1 MAAARKDRI
10 STINDPRQRAVARHM
25 QEIEDV
31 FSTEFA
37 RLDPASRCLAV
48 EGKAAT
54 DAERW
59 RNLVRM
65 PMIGFAVRL
74 GIDLG
79 LPVRSL
85 FGCGEGRTEIVELQ
99 GLHYGTI
106 LKAVALFDAILED
119 KSEVAMFIANRYR
132 QIFRK
137 ALAEVEGGDQGKRA
151 A

>member
-1 MAAARKDRI
+1 MAARKDRI
-10 STINDPRQRAVARHM
+10 ATIEDPRQRAVARHM

-31 FSTEFA
+31 FSTGFA
-37 RLDPASRCLAV
+37 LLAPASRCLAV

-59 RNLVRM
+59 RNLMRV

-74 GIDLG
+74 GRDLG

-85 FGCGEGRTEIVELQ
+85 YGHGEGRTEIVELK

-106 LKAVALFDAILED
+106 LKALALFDAILED
-119 KSEVAMFIANRYR
+119 KSEVASLITRRYR
-132 QIFRK
+132 QIYRK
-137 ALAEVEGGDQGKRA
+137 ARDEAEGGGKGKRA